1 MALKIEGLC
10 PLIEVF
16 DMPRS
21 VAFYRDLLGFEI
33 VSTSRPGNDFD
44 WALLR
49 RDDAELMLNTAYERD
64 ERPPAPDPTR
74 VAAHGDTGLFFGCR
88 DVDAA
93 YAQLL
98 ALGVEVKPPVVRHY
112 GMKQMY
118 LKDPD
123 GYGVCLQWRAA

>member
-1 MALKIEGLC
+1 MAVKIEGLC
-10 PLIEVF
+10 PLLEVF
-16 DMPRS
+16 DMPTS

-33 VSTSRPGNDFD
+33 VRKSRDGDEFD

-49 RDDAELMLNTAYERD
+49 RDEAELMLNTAYERD
-64 ERPPAPDPTR
+64 ERPPAPDPSR

-93 YAQLL
+93 YAELR
-98 ALGVEVKPPVVRHY
+98 ALGVDVKPPVVRDY